1 MQLYLLDFS
10 VYLTNYYFM
19 NSKTC
24 NTCNVSG
31 NQLMDNCPECGD
43 PFANEFRPQSLRTT
57 LSVLGLIAIASVIV
71 L

>member
-1 MQLYLLDFS
+1 
-10 VYLTNYYFM
+10 M

-43 PFANEFRPQSLRTT
+43 PFANEFRPQSFRTT
-57 LSVLGLIAIASVIV
+57 LSVLGLIAIASVFV